1 MLLNFFDK
9 ITGFYSRKW
18 LIGRRLVLDFS
29 TSRERRVSVI
39 ELPADSFHIELRTVA
54 GVHELLM
61 SANGSQEV
69 LATFDDELD
78 AELAMKKMK
87 VGMLRPF
94 KKVVL
99 ACLGLLIIF
108 FTFDVAT
115 ATRGGRSPQNS
126 VSTGKNSQN
135 SGGLTQEQ
143 LAQIL
148 RERAN
153 GNAQSSISG
162 PAGIPANS
170 VQAPS
175 VSAPALATD
184 STVGSPE
191 AQAAI
196 KLLKGK

>member
-1 MLLNFFDK
+1 MLLNVFDK

-39 ELPADSFHIELRTVA
+39 ELPVDSFHIELRTVA

-61 SANGSQEV
+61 SANGSQQV
-69 LATFDDELD
+69 LATFDDEVD

-94 KKVVL
+94 KKAVL

-108 FTFDVAT
+108 FAFDVAT
-115 ATRGGRSPQNS
+115 ASRGGRSSQNS
-126 VSTGKNSQN
+126 VTTGKSSQIP
-135 SGGLTQEQ
+135 GGLTQEQ

-148 RERAN
+148 RERAT
-153 GNAQSSISG
+153 GGAQSSISG
-162 PAGIPANS
+162 PAGIPGNSAQGPSANIPA
-170 VQAPS
+170 Q
-175 VSAPALATD
+175 SAD
-184 STVGSPE
+184 SAVGSPE